1 MDVRITVEPA
11 FDNGKKR
18 IHQLDGGS
26 RPYRVTCPEG
36 LGLRPK
42 DGKRVAG
49 QIQQASLCDQVK
61 PITRESRVCPACSPV
76 RAIHDCRTR
85 NLDTFFGRVS
95 VKAARL
101 RRCSCNAK
109 GGGGPKRAAFPIG
122 FFFPDRAAPEFQRPH
137 ARLGSRN
144 FFRKAARLLTCLLPC
159 QPPQHTTVRGR
170 LGLTADR
177 LERSRSRLAPVT
189 RVYRQS
195 GAVSAA
201 CTKPPFG
208 AVARQ
213 GKGRGHLPAGADA
226 RLRPPP
232 D

>member
-1 MDVRITVEPA
+1 MTDPRGEWTRYGGPRRLSGPSKGKFFARRAAMDVRITVEPA

-109 GGGGPKRAAFPIG
+109 GG
-122 FFFPDRAAPEFQRPH
+122 AAPSAPLFPLAFSFRTALPRSFSGPMPGLGPGTSFAKPH
-137 ARLGSRN
+137 G
-144 FFRKAARLLTCLLPC
+144 C
-159 QPPQHTTVRGR
+159 
-170 LGLTADR
+170 
-177 LERSRSRLAPVT
+177 
-189 RVYRQS
+189 
-195 GAVSAA
+195 
-201 CTKPPFG
+201 
-208 AVARQ
+208 
-213 GKGRGHLPAGADA
+213 
-226 RLRPPP
+226 
-232 D
+232 